1 MADNIRIIGDITQ
14 TQQISR
20 YSEEDTGLLSPIE
33 LQEDFGNT
41 DDYIEYF
48 IYDAGDNLLYFDY
61 SYRDFK
67 SPSDSP
73 LNPDGTLPI
82 IEIDPV
88 KDLQNIGYTSGE
100 FKTRYNFFTN
110 KISSYRVP
118 ALFIQEISSDRTEL
132 RTLSTILSNAQIE
145 KYALDIIDEYTNTS
159 YFVDYILNFGNN
171 DQVVVVNVALNKV
184 DSGYEILFKLYEP
197 LPDNIQVKSTFWVV
211 EEKINPYTFNIN
223 LDKLVIP
230 PTGLKLQGPNFD
242 IEVPN
247 QNNIATSYQSYDSL
261 IKSLQNVSSSYHQ
274 LLSLITSQSIDINTD
289 YNNFSNFTFFSSAK
303 QRTINFYNKVKEIEN
318 YNNLISVYTP
328 QTSSKP
334 NLITDIN
341 RATASIDNI
350 ISNFDGYEYY
360 LYFESGSTLTSSLE
374 YGITPYPK
382 SGSLKPFTL
391 WPTNS
396 VTTSLWYSASLI
408 EAENYDDYNQN
419 NLIYTVPSFILED
432 DNNGPYLTFLN
443 MVGHYFDNIWIYL
456 KAVTDINLANNN
468 LEKGISKDLVYTVL
482 QSLGTKLYNKYGNAD
497 NDLFLIGQ
505 DSGSIE
511 FDNDFTPTGSYLN
524 NIPRKDLLA
533 ETYKRIYHNLPL
545 LLKTKGTTYGLQTL
559 ISTFG
564 IPNRR
569 YYEIYSGSIPYSF
582 YTNKYKEV
590 NLSLFQDPYV
600 SLSYVSSSYVLSNNI
615 IISNDILGVREYGG
629 ILKNNTLDEYNYDEK
644 TRIVNNKIYE
654 GIRTSTGSVLSPYIS
669 LQVYPSQSTQFRT
682 EDYHYVDVSFSPQD
696 QINTYASAAIA
707 ISDPSWNI
715 DDYIGDPGYFYSSS
729 YTSLNQQRNIY
740 YDFNPAYMDYAGFI
754 RLIQFFDNSLFKM
767 VKDFVPARAN
777 LSTGVTISSPILER
791 NRFVY
796 ANPSSTSN
804 INLNEGV
811 IEGPTIGTEYTD
823 LYKYLAG
830 NKAAYYSGELE
841 GDTINYNDIFNEVNF
856 NPYLLPSTNLTTAD
870 IYNFNHSDFNVLL
883 NNVSK
888 SRLSQ
893 NRKLLEPIYVKN
905 SPLRLAGY
913 SSSYYAELQDSYETL
928 KSHQSSRYDGCKI
941 FSALY
946 NVYTDG
952 DKSYD
957 KSPVI
962 NHNSKKI
969 ALFTEIVSS
978 SLLPK
983 RNRISLKYLVDESGS
998 LTELN
1003 QRNKHWEEVQRTFV
1017 AGDYLNISQF
1027 DNQKYSNQKTTDG
1040 NKLIFDSGYSY
1051 YPILYFA
1058 SCSGGGGDQKIYFE
1072 NLGGSNAYLVTANN
1086 GPDPRTIS
1094 GSGTM
1099 AFPIISS
1106 NVNKIFNSEIDPD
1119 NIFNPGTNS
1128 APPTYSVQESG
1139 DHKVEASFNLT
1150 VSVTGGNNLVTGSL
1164 TMLRNGTPLLTYSE
1178 IFDLNQGG
1186 TTGSTVSGFFS
1197 SPGQGVSSTL
1207 SSTST
1212 ITTGRSIFIGGKSYP
1227 AGTTLYK
1234 YTKPLFGTQASCVV
1248 SNAEEY
1254 PYYSFAPGPFPAT
1267 DLSCINGVVEYN
1279 VGSNNFYYIES
1290 PELPSLGAATK
1301 LLYINR
1307 PDSFPVSGLV
1317 ENDEIC
1323 FVLNISSSNNNF
1335 TASVSQGSLTIGSL
1349 ASSIGYA
1356 SVVCPYFHSASIS
1369 RSIAEGNGSTNIIT
1383 FPIAL
1388 SNFHSNGYQFVPN
1401 PTTGSLNSLYSIYGD
1416 VDYPFVTKP
1425 FDIVSTYLSD
1435 GTYIENRIVSSSK
1448 SGSFFRIHLDKIM
1461 SNQHVNNIMSGSYQ
1475 RFMILSRVED
1485 ETNAYLTFNKRD
1497 GKTSY
1502 GFAIP
1507 QDISTTYLDNIDT
1520 ITRQVKQKLLADQ
1533 QG

>member
-33 LQEDFGNT
+33 LEESFGQP

-48 IYDAGDNLLYFDY
+48 IYDVGDNLLYFDY

-67 SPSDSP
+67 SPYNSP
-73 LNPDGTLPI
+73 LNPNGTLPI

-110 KISSYRVP
+110 KISSYRAP

-132 RTLSTILSNAQIE
+132 RAISTILTNAQIE
-145 KYALDIIDEYTNTS
+145 KYALDIINEYTNTS

-171 DQVVVVNVALNKV
+171 DQAVVVNVALNKV
-184 DSGYEILFKLYEP
+184 DSGYELLFKLYEP
-197 LPDNIQVKSTFWVV
+197 LPDNIPVKSTFWVV

-230 PTGLKLQGPNFD
+230 PTGIQLQGPNFD

-247 QNNIATSYQSYDSL
+247 QNSIATSYQNYNNL
-261 IKSLQNVSSSYHQ
+261 INSLQNVSSSYQQ
-274 LLSLITSQSIDINTD
+274 LLSLITSQSIDINID
-289 YNNFSNFTFFSSAK
+289 YSDFTNFTFFSSAK

-341 RATASIDNI
+341 RATSSIDNI

-360 LYFESGSTLTSSLE
+360 LYFESGSLTSSLE

-382 SGSLKPFTL
+382 SGSLKPLTL
-391 WPTNS
+391 LSTGS
-396 VTTSLWYSASLI
+396 VTTLLWYSASLTK
-408 EAENYDDYNQN
+408 AEYYDDYNQN

-432 DNNGPYLTFLN
+432 ENNGPYLTFLN

-456 KAVTDINLANNN
+456 KSVTDINLANNN
-468 LEKGISKDLVYTVL
+468 LEKGVSKDLVYTVL
-482 QSLGTKLYNKYGNAD
+482 QSLGTKLYNKYGNTD

-505 DSGSIE
+505 DSGNIE

-569 YYEIYSGSIPYSF
+569 YYEIYTGSIPYSF
-582 YTNKYKEV
+582 YTTKYKEI
-590 NLSLFQDPYV
+590 NLNLFQDPYV
-600 SLSYVSSSYVLSNNI
+600 SSSYVSSSYVLSNNI

-629 ILKNNTLDEYNYDEK
+629 ILKSNTLDEYNYDEK
-644 TRIVNNKIYE
+644 TRILTNNIYNAVY
-654 GIRTSTGSVLSPYIS
+654 TGSVLSPHIS

-682 EDYHYVDVSFSPQD
+682 EDYHYVDISFSPQN
-696 QINTYASAAIA
+696 QINTYVSAAI
-707 ISDPSWNI
+707 SVSNSLWNI
-715 DDYIGDPGYFYSSS
+715 DDYIGDPGYLYSGS

-740 YDFNPAYMDYAGFI
+740 YDFTPEYMDYAGFI

-767 VKDFVPARAN
+767 AKDFVPARAN
-777 LSTGVTISSPILER
+777 LSTGITISSPILER
-791 NRFVY
+791 NKFVY

-804 INLNEGV
+804 INVNEGN
-811 IEGPTIGTEYTD
+811 IKGPTIGTEYTD
-823 LYKYLAG
+823 LYRYLTG
-830 NKAAYYSGELE
+830 SKAAYYNGELE
-841 GDTINYNDIFNEVNF
+841 GDTVNYNDIFNEVNF
-856 NPYLLPSTNLTTAD
+856 NPYLSPTASLTTAD
-870 IYNFNHSDFNVLL
+870 IYAFNHSDFNVLF
-883 NNVSK
+883 NNVSQ

-928 KSHQSSRYDGCKI
+928 KTHQSSRYDGIKV
-941 FSALY
+941 FGAFY

-1003 QRNKHWEEVQRTFV
+1003 QRNRHWEEIQRTFV

-1051 YPILYFA
+1051 YPILYFTG
-1058 SCSGGGGDQKIYFE
+1058 SCNGSQKIYFE
-1072 NLGGSNAYLVTANN
+1072 NLGGSNSYLVTANN
-1086 GPDPRTIS
+1086 GPEPRTIS

-1099 AFPIISS
+1099 TFPIVNS
-1106 NVNKIFNSEIDPD
+1106 NVYKIFNSEIDPD

-1128 APPTYSVQESG
+1128 TPPTYSVQESG

-1164 TMLRNGTPLLTYSE
+1164 IMLRNGTPLLSYSE
-1178 IFDLNQGG
+1178 TFTLNPGG
-1186 TTGSTVSGFFS
+1186 STGSLISGWYS
-1197 SPGQGVSSTL
+1197 QYSNPTL
-1207 SSTST
+1207 TYTSI
-1212 ITTGRSIFIGGKSYP
+1212 ITTGRSIRLGGLSYP

-1234 YTKPLFGTQASCVV
+1234 YTQPLFGGISGCTVNTPQG
-1248 SNAEEY
+1248 Y
-1254 PYYSFAPGPFPAT
+1254 PYYSLGPGSFPSTNIGCGTGGAT
-1267 DLSCINGVVEYN
+1267 QYN
-1279 VGSNNFYYIES
+1279 VTTNLYYIES
-1290 PELPSLGAATK
+1290 PELPSLSTATK

-1307 PDSFPVSGLV
+1307 PDNFPVSGLV
-1317 ENDEIC
+1317 KDDEIS
-1323 FVLNISSSNNNF
+1323 FILNISSSNNNF
-1335 TASVSQGSLTIGSL
+1335 TASISQGSLTIGSL
-1349 ASSIGYA
+1349 ASSTGYA
-1356 SVVCPYFHSASIS
+1356 SVNCPYFHSASMDL
-1369 RSIAEGNGSTNIIT
+1369 SIADGNGSTNIIT

-1388 SNFHSNGYQFVPN
+1388 SNFHNNGYQFAPN
-1401 PTTGSLNSLYSIYGD
+1401 PTTGSLNSLYDIYGD
-1416 VDYPFVTKP
+1416 VDYPFTVNS
-1425 FDIVSTYLSD
+1425 FDIASTYLSD
-1435 GTYIENRIVSSSK
+1435 GTYVENRIISSSY
-1448 SGSFFRIHLDKIM
+1448 SGSFFRIHLDRIM

-1475 RFMILSRVED
+1475 RFMLLSRVKD

-1502 GFAIP
+1502 GFTIP
-1507 QDISTTYLDNIDT
+1507 QDISNTYLNNIDT

-1533 QG
+1533 QGTTS

>member
-1 MADNIRIIGDITQ
+1 MASNIEIVGKIIDSQQVIRYEYEDLNLFSSERIQGEFNEQ
-14 TQQISR
+14 S
-20 YSEEDTGLLSPIE
+20 
-33 LQEDFGNT
+33 
-41 DDYIEYF
+41 DYIEY
-48 IYDAGDNLLYFDY
+48 IVYNVEGNEILNINYNY
-61 SYRDFK
+61 KDFK
-67 SPSDSP
+67 LSP
-73 LNPDGTLPI
+73 LSNLNSNGSLPVI
-82 IEIDPV
+82 QIDPV
-88 KDLQNIGYTSGE
+88 KNLQSLGYTTGE
-100 FKTRYNFFTN
+100 FKVYYNFFN
-110 KISSYRVP
+110 NIISSP
-118 ALFIQEISSDRTEL
+118 DQSGLFIKEISSDRTEI
-132 RTLSTILSNAQIE
+132 RVASTVLSNSQIE
-145 KYALDIIDEYTNTS
+145 NGALSIINS
-159 YFVDYILNFGNN
+159 YNSPYFLDYILNFGNN
-171 DQVVVVNVALNKV
+171 TQVVVVNTALNK
-184 DSGYEILFKLYEP
+184 SGISYEILFKLYQP
-197 LPDNIQVKSTFWVV
+197 LPDNISEKATFWVV
-211 EEKINPYTFNIN
+211 REKINPYIFDIN
-223 LDKLVIP
+223 LDTLI
-230 PTGLKLQGPNFD
+230 TFSTSTQLLRGPNFN

-247 QNNIATSYQSYDSL
+247 KNNIGTSYQNYNSL
-261 IKSLQNVSSSYHQ
+261 INSLQNVSSSYQQ
-274 LLSLITSQSIDINTD
+274 LLSLVTSQSIDINTD

-318 YNNLISVYTP
+318 YNNLISIYTP

-382 SGSLKPFTL
+382 SGSLKPFIL

-408 EAENYDDYNQN
+408 KAENYDDYNQN

-432 DNNGPYLTFLN
+432 ENNDPYLTFLN

-482 QSLGTKLYNKYGNAD
+482 QSLGTQLYNKYGDTD
-497 NDLFLIGQ
+497 NDIFLVGQ
-505 DSGSIE
+505 DSGSAE
-511 FDNDFTPTGSYLN
+511 FDNNFTPTGSFLN

-564 IPNRR
+564 IT
-569 YYEIYSGSIPYSF
+569 SSILPV
-582 YTNKYKEV
+582 K
-590 NLSLFQDPYV
+590 
-600 SLSYVSSSYVLSNNI
+600 
-615 IISNDILGVREYGG
+615 EYGG
-629 ILKNNTLDEYNYDEK
+629 YLKLNTLNEYNTNQK
-644 TRIVNNKIYE
+644 TRIVSNNIYNS
-654 GIRTSTGSVLSPYIS
+654 TYTGSVLSPYIS

-767 VKDFVPARAN
+767 AKDFVPARAN

-791 NRFVY
+791 NKFVY

-804 INLNEGV
+804 INVNEGN

-823 LYKYLAG
+823 LYRYLTG
-830 NKAAYYSGELE
+830 SKAAYYNGELE
-841 GDTINYNDIFNEVNF
+841 GDIVNYNDIFNEVNF
-856 NPYLLPSTNLTTAD
+856 NPYLFPTASLTGAD
-870 IYNFNHSDFNVLL
+870 IYAFDHSNFNVLF

-888 SRLSQ
+888 SRLSI
-893 NRKLLEPIYVKN
+893 NRKLLQPIYVGSN
-905 SPLRLAGY
+905 LSLAGY

-928 KSHQSSRYDGCKI
+928 KTHQSSRYDGCKI
-941 FSALY
+941 FSAFY
-946 NVYTDG
+946 NVYTKG
-952 DKSYD
+952 DKSFD

-962 NHNSKKI
+962 NHNSKKV

-1164 TMLRNGTPLLTYSE
+1164 IMLKNGSPSIVYSE
-1178 IFDLNQGG
+1178 IFDLNPG
-1186 TTGSTVSGFFS
+1186 GSTGTPISVFISQ
-1197 SPGQGVSSTL
+1197 PGQGISSTL
-1207 SSTST
+1207 VHTSI
-1212 ITTGRSIFIGGKSYP
+1212 ITTGRPIQLGATTYP

-1234 YTKPLFGTQASCVV
+1234 YTKPVFGSRTGCSV
-1248 SNAEEY
+1248 SNAHPF

-1290 PELPSLGAATK
+1290 PELPSLSEATK

-1349 ASSIGYA
+1349 ASSTGYA
-1356 SVVCPYFHSASIS
+1356 SVNCPYFHSASIS
-1369 RSIAEGNGSTNIIT
+1369 ASLVAGTGSTNIIT

-1388 SNFHSNGYQFVPN
+1388 SNFHDNGYQFVPN
-1401 PTTGSLNSLYSIYGD
+1401 PTTGSLNSLYNTYGD
-1416 VDYPFVTKP
+1416 VDYPFITKP

-1502 GFAIP
+1502 GFTIP
-1507 QDISTTYLDNIDT
+1507 QDISNTYLDNIDT

-1533 QG
+1533 QGTTS